1 MQFGR
6 QPASLAADLLT
17 VRFFGTRRMLVG
29 TNNGGVEEQMLH
41 MGITAYC
48 RGHTLPDTRLA
59 PA

>member
-1 MQFGR
+1 
-6 QPASLAADLLT
+6 
-17 VRFFGTRRMLVG
+17 MLVG